1 MSQGEQSNEKV
12 KKYIPYGLGIV
23 TILLVIVILTV
34 GSQKLSKKQS
44 VTMSTLAASTTTHQ
58 CTKSDWI
65 GDGYCD
71 DDTNNEEC
79 DYDGDDCCGESIFA
93 DYCSQCT
100 CHRNGTKSILM
111 YTITTTTRIKP
122 TGDSS
127 KAYARCLK
135 IRETVSLRAER
146 ATFTF
151 CVDKSS

>member
-44 VTMSTLAASTTTHQ
+44 VTMSTLASTTTHQ
-58 CTKSDWI
+58 CSKSDWI

-111 YTITTTTRIKP
+111 YTITTTTRVKP

-127 KAYARCLK
+127 KEYAV
-135 IRETVSLRAER
+135 IN
-146 ATFTF
+146 F
-151 CVDKSS
+151 